1 MKDDVKEAFKRL
13 LELSPEEFNA
23 WRNILHHNVS
33 NRDQDLVSKMTEA
46 IPEAQVQ
53 NIMKK

>member
-1 MKDDVKEAFKRL
+1 MKKDVEGAIKKV

-23 WRNILHHNVS
+23 WKSLLHHNVS
-33 NRDQDLVSKMTEA
+33 NRNQDLVSKMIEA

-53 NIMKK
+53 NIMK